1 MARNRVLENPG
12 RPGWPDHHGRGRSA
26 SSTEALLKHI
36 LRGRMPNAMDGKMLA
51 HWLKDPVYFG
61 LAVAGYKRRW
71 NSRALERLLVAGK
84 RAA

>member
-1 MARNRVLENPG
+1 M
-12 RPGWPDHHGRGRSA
+12 
-26 SSTEALLKHI
+26 LL
-36 LRGRMPNAMDGKMLA
+36 

-84 RAA
+84 HAA